1 MIYSFHHFY
10 YWMKGGVETGMA
22 YRARIFRELGLD
34 AKFVFATTFPDDN
47 IQHETEYLGFLD
59 SEVIWMYGFFTDC
72 KISPVTYTLDQLE
85 NSFGI
90 KNYTLSR
97 EGRIATYTFPEE
109 TYHYVVYLTDD
120 ISSCVHQVEII
131 SNGYLIRKD
140 YYTYCR
146 IYSQYYTP
154 IGNQAHLYLR
164 RFFNED
170 GTVAYEEVMDNE
182 TSPDDVVLYKF
193 SDKLIY
199 SREELVGEMMSRL
212 NLTED
217 DVVLIDGERGKIDH
231 AAFIQNAFPAKVGLI
246 IHAEHYLENDKDH
259 VLWYGI
265 YEYAFSH
272 PAKISFY
279 VTNTE
284 VQGNLLKN
292 QFKRYKGIEPV
303 VAAIP
308 VVGLDELKIPK
319 DGRRKHSLISAGRL
333 MWEKKMD
340 KVIEAV
346 VEARKKIPDLSLD
359 IYGEGKDRANLEI
372 LIKKLNCGD
381 YVRLCGFQKL
391 DDVYQKYE
399 AYISASWIE
408 TLGVTLLEAIG
419 SGLPIIGFDIPYGTQ
434 IFIDEGENGY
444 RLTWGDVHGL
454 AEGIVRLFTE
464 ADLEAFRQHSYEKA
478 KLYFTE
484 EVKRRWQNIL
494 TQAK

>member
-1 MIYSFHHFY
+1 M
-10 YWMKGGVETGMA
+10 
-22 YRARIFRELGLD
+22 
-34 AKFVFATTFPDDN
+34 
-47 IQHETEYLGFLD
+47 
-59 SEVIWMYGFFTDC
+59 
-72 KISPVTYTLDQLE
+72 
-85 NSFGI
+85 
-90 KNYTLSR
+90 
-97 EGRIATYTFPEE
+97 
-109 TYHYVVYLTDD
+109 
-120 ISSCVHQVEII
+120 
-131 SNGYLIRKD
+131 
-140 YYTYCR
+140 
-146 IYSQYYTP
+146 
-154 IGNQAHLYLR
+154 
-164 RFFNED
+164 
-170 GTVAYEEVMDNE
+170 
-182 TSPDDVVLYKF
+182 
-193 SDKLIY
+193 
-199 SREELVGEMMSRL
+199 
-212 NLTED
+212 
-217 DVVLIDGERGKIDH
+217 
-231 AAFIQNAFPAKVGLI
+231 
-246 IHAEHYLENDKDH
+246 
-259 VLWYGI
+259 
-265 YEYAFSH
+265 
-272 PAKISFY
+272 
-279 VTNTE
+279 
-284 VQGNLLKN
+284 
-292 QFKRYKGIEPV
+292 

>member
-1 MIYSFHHFY
+1 
-10 YWMKGGVETGMA
+10 
-22 YRARIFRELGLD
+22 
-34 AKFVFATTFPDDN
+34 
-47 IQHETEYLGFLD
+47 
-59 SEVIWMYGFFTDC
+59 
-72 KISPVTYTLDQLE
+72 
-85 NSFGI
+85 
-90 KNYTLSR
+90 
-97 EGRIATYTFPEE
+97 
-109 TYHYVVYLTDD
+109 
-120 ISSCVHQVEII
+120 
-131 SNGYLIRKD
+131 
-140 YYTYCR
+140 
-146 IYSQYYTP
+146 
-154 IGNQAHLYLR
+154 
-164 RFFNED
+164 
-170 GTVAYEEVMDNE
+170 
-182 TSPDDVVLYKF
+182 
-193 SDKLIY
+193 
-199 SREELVGEMMSRL
+199 
-212 NLTED
+212 
-217 DVVLIDGERGKIDH
+217 
-231 AAFIQNAFPAKVGLI
+231 
-246 IHAEHYLENDKDH
+246 
-259 VLWYGI
+259 
-265 YEYAFSH
+265 
-272 PAKISFY
+272 
-279 VTNTE
+279 
-284 VQGNLLKN
+284 
-292 QFKRYKGIEPV
+292 
-303 VAAIP
+303 
-308 VVGLDELKIPK
+308 
-319 DGRRKHSLISAGRL
+319 
-333 MWEKKMD
+333 MD